1 MAINRKEAVML
12 KTRLRCSAASPRHAR
27 SAASP
32 FALWASAD
40 RSPWKALIPAAI
52 AAAMMTAVSAP
63 ASAHHSFV
71 MFDKQKERTLTG
83 TVTEF
88 ENTNPHAMI
97 MLTTEDGRDWII
109 QTESPLVLEKVGI
122 NDSTLSEG
130 EKVTVRVHPMK
141 NGSPEGSLIELTTED
156 GMMMSLG
163 THAYGELMEQ
173 AAAEERAATTK
184 N

>member
-1 MAINRKEAVML
+1 ML
-12 KTRLRCSAASPRHAR
+12 KS
-27 SAASP
+27 
-32 FALWASAD
+32 
-40 RSPWKALIPAAI
+40 LIPVAMAATVI
-52 AAAMMTAVSAP
+52 AAASVP
-63 ASAHHSFV
+63 AIAHHSFV
-71 MFDKQKERTLTG
+71 MFDKQKQTTLSG
-83 TVTEF
+83 TVKEF

-97 MLTTEDGRDWII
+97 MLTTEDGKDWII

-163 THAYGELMEQ
+163 AKAYGELMEQ
-173 AAAEERAATTK
+173 AAAEEKAATKK